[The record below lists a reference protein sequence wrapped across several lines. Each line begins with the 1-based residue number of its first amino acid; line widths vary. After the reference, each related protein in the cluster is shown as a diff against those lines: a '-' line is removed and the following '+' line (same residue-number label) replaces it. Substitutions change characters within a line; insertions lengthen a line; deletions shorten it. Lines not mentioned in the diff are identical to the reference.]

1 MDLTQV
7 RVRITKQKLL
17 QLFSQEAIMEF
28 YFGQAIKIHKK
39 YQSIFREDKNPDCVF
54 LYNRNGDLIFYD
66 FALRK
71 SYSIYDVATEVR
83 GIKTNWTDIYE
94 DLSGG
99 IIDYSKK
106 DYSHLT
112 KFKNQEE
119 NDTVIKVQSMPFSET
134 DLRFFGQF
142 NISKEILTRFKV
154 VRADKVWINHKLKYL
169 NNDLDPCYV
178 YTENKRHK
186 IYRPKQSKRNKFRNN
201 YNSSVVEGMDV
212 LRDKGSL
219 VIITKAL
226 KDVMTFASIGID
238 AVALRSENTPIDQS
252 TVIELSSRFDK
263 VVIWLDSDE
272 TGIENS
278 KREAEKHQLQ
288 RIEHDI
294 SLGKDPSDIVKNHG
308 INKLKEICIQYGM
321 L

>member
-1 MDLTQV
+1 MNLNQLRV
-7 RVRITKQKLL
+7 RVTKEKLL
-17 QLFSQEAIMEF
+17 QTFSQEAIMEF
-28 YFGQAIKIHKK
+28 YFGQTIKINKR
-39 YQSIFREDKNPDCVF
+39 YQSIFRNDKSPDCVF
-54 LYNRNGDLIFYD
+54 YYNCGELKFHD

-71 SYSIYDVATEVR
+71 TYNIYEVASE
-83 GIKTNWTDIYE
+83 IKGGKISWADIYE
-94 DLSGG
+94 DLSGS

-106 DYSHLT
+106 EYPHLT

-119 NDTVIKVQSMPFSET
+119 NDTVIKVQPIPFSDT
-134 DLRFFGQF
+134 DLRFFNQF

-154 VRADKVWINHKLKYL
+154 FRADKVWINHKLRYL

-178 YTENKRHK
+178 YTENSRHK
-186 IYRPKQSKRNKFRNN
+186 IYRPKQTKKNKFRNN
-201 YNSSVVEGMDV
+201 YDSSVVEGLDV
-212 LRDKGSL
+212 LKDRGSL

-238 AVALRSENTPIDQS
+238 AVALRSENTPIEQS
-252 TVIELSSRFDK
+252 TVIELISRFDK

-308 INKLKEICIQYGM
+308 INKLKEICIQYEM